1 MGFLDKLKGGKMNT
15 SNEAEQVVNMT
26 LKGIEVAAKI
36 SGEGAK
42 NLAVYLYAV
51 LKEQKKTKGK
61 ARLST
66 MLRSGRE
73 LKVFAVKNED
83 IGSFVKEAK
92 RYGIMYCVLRD
103 KKGIDNMT
111 DIMVKAENGA
121 IINRIFDKLK
131 LASVDMATVR
141 PEIVKEKEDIS
152 PNPTIPQ
159 KRENLSGDLSKS
171 RDFSD
176 TDREKPSVKKTIEN
190 IKAETY
196 AKNTPKK
203 VKNKTKS
210 KGAVR

>member
-1 MGFLDKLKGGKMNT
+1 MNT

-51 LKEQKKTKGK
+51 LKEQKKTKGR
-61 ARLST
+61 ARLTT

-83 IGSFVKEAK
+83 IEAFVKEAK

-141 PEIVKEKEDIS
+141 PEVVKGKEDIL

-176 TDREKPSVKKTIEN
+176 TDVNRPSVKKTIEN
-190 IKAETY
+190 IKAETA
-196 AKNTPKK
+196 AKTAPKK

>member
-1 MGFLDKLKGGKMNT
+1 MNT

-51 LKEQKKTKGK
+51 LKEQKKTKGR
-61 ARLST
+61 ARLTT

-83 IGSFVKEAK
+83 IEAFVKEAK

-141 PEIVKEKEDIS
+141 P
-152 PNPTIPQ
+152 
-159 KRENLSGDLSKS
+159 
-171 RDFSD
+171 
-176 TDREKPSVKKTIEN
+176 
-190 IKAETY
+190 
-196 AKNTPKK
+196 
-203 VKNKTKS
+203 
-210 KGAVR
+210 